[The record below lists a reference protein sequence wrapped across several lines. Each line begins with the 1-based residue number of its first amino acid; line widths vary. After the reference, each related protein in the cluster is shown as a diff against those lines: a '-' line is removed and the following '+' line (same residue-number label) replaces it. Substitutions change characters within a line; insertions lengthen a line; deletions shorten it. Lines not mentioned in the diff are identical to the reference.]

1 MRDKFIYE
9 KTMFLFFSMVAITA
23 FIVHACKGEDESTDC
38 YNQRVEVSSRVDTVY
53 IGCPAVLITPTD
65 TLYVN
70 PSKTLH
76 GHGE

>member
-1 MRDKFIYE
+1 MRDKLIYE
-9 KTMFLFFSMVAITA
+9 KTMILFFSMVAITA
-23 FIVHACKGEDESTDC
+23 FIVLACKGEDESTDC
-38 YNQRVEVSSRVDTVY
+38 YNQRVDVSSHADTVY

-65 TLYVN
+65 RLYVN